1 MKDIDFIDKYGTF
14 RIKNPENYSGLYLPL
29 AGEKGL
35 KSSITPTL
43 GGDSKTS
50 QNTFLLEPV
59 SIENLHNNKG
69 TRNFWCRIVGK
80 GFWSVCGSSAQQ
92 EADRFTGNQ
101 DESEIEAGLMW
112 QKLHRASKIYGLEAD
127 TTSFVTLDGSM
138 EVMLVEITNKTDEAM
153 EIVPIGAIP
162 IYGRSADNI
171 RDHRHVTSLLHRIET
186 TQYGIE
192 VTPVLSFDER
202 GHRKN
207 DISYFVYGSSGNG
220 ESPESFYPTVEQFI
234 GEGGSFLIPEAVRTE
249 KAGAKAGEKFQ
260 GKEAVGA
267 IKFANRIIKPLE
279 TVSYIMLAG
288 LTEKENDV
296 NAITGRYRSVLEVKE
311 ELNTV
316 KKHWIDKVNIDFE
329 TGNAKEDNYLKWICF
344 QPILRRIYGCSFLP
358 HHDYGK
364 GGRGW
369 RDLWQDC
376 LALLLMD
383 LRMSAV

>member
-101 DESEIEAGLMW
+101 DESELEAGLMW

-260 GKEAVGA
+260 GKEAAGA

-364 GGRGW
+364 VEEAGEIYGRTVLHFY
-369 RDLWQDC
+369 LWS
-376 LALLLMD
+376 
-383 LRMSAV
+383 LRMSAG